1 MDDEQEEVQIIC
13 HHWILWENNSQIQLW
28 WPCNQGISIQS
39 KCVGSKT
46 LPSTIQKRW
55 KKQPLVAHPFANAT
69 LQQIVN
75 SSRRER
81 LFLSQ

>member
-1 MDDEQEEVQIIC
+1 
-13 HHWILWENNSQIQLW
+13 
-28 WPCNQGISIQS
+28 
-39 KCVGSKT
+39 VGSKT